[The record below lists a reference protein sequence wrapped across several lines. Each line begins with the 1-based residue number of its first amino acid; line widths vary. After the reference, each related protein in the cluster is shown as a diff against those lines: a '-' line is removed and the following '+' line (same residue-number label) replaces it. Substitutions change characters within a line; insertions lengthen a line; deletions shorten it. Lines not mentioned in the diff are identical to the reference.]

1 MQHLNK
7 KSPDLLQKIPLCSYI
22 NSDLLTPT
30 LAYEDTGLYKG
41 PSGEKMKNGYYFA
54 EFPEDS
60 NTSVTTAAH
69 THKDAV
75 ATRTMPDK
83 ISEGL

>member
-1 MQHLNK
+1 
-7 KSPDLLQKIPLCSYI
+7 
-22 NSDLLTPT
+22 
-30 LAYEDTGLYKG
+30 
-41 PSGEKMKNGYYFA
+41 MKNGYYFA